1 MKKKIVS
8 VILCAAMATT
18 VLAGCGSSNT
28 ASTDAAAE
36 ETTEDVEAEA
46 TKEEAEDAEAAEGA
60 TDAAEVTTVEPGVL
74 TMGTNATFPPYEY
87 KDGDDVVGIDAEI
100 AQAMADKLGLQL
112 EIVDMDFDSL
122 VASVQS
128 GKIDMSLAG
137 MTVTE
142 ERKQNV
148 DFTDSYATGV
158 QVIIVKEDSD
168 IASAD
173 DLEGKLIGV
182 QQGTTGDILSSDQVE
197 KDSQMKR
204 YPKGSTAIQ
213 ALKNGKIDCV
223 VIDSEPAAKFGEKNQ
238 DLKIIDGVF
247 ETEEYAMCVKKGN
260 TELLDEMNK
269 ALEELKE
276 DGTVDKI
283 IGNYIGDDTGKYQY
297 ESPAD
302 VDHSKGTLVMATNA
316 EFEPYEYHE
325 GDGIVGIDV
334 DLSRA
339 ICDKMGYDL
348 EILDMEFDSI
358 LPSIAAGKA
367 DFGAAGMTV
376 DAERQKNADFTDTYA
391 NASQVVIVRK

>member
-8 VILCAAMATT
+8 VMLCAAMATT

-36 ETTEDVEAEA
+36 ETTEDAEAEA

-182 QQGTTGDILSSDQVE
+182 QQGTTGHLYCADDFGEDNVIP
-197 KDSQMKR
+197 
-204 YPKGSTAIQ
+204 YANGATAVQ
-213 ALKNGKIDCV
+213 ALLQGKVDCV
-223 VIDSEPAAKFGEKNQ
+223 VIDQEPAKAFVEANEG
-238 DLKIIDGVF
+238 LKIL
-247 ETEEYAMCVKKGN
+247 ETAYTTEDYAAAVSKDN
-260 TELLDEMNK
+260 P
-269 ALEELKE
+269 ALTAALNSALQELKD
-276 DGTVDKI
+276 DGTI
-283 IGNYIGDDTGKYQY
+283 QG
-297 ESPAD
+297 
-302 VDHSKGTLVMATNA
+302 
-316 EFEPYEYHE
+316 
-325 GDGIVGIDV
+325 
-334 DLSRA
+334 
-339 ICDKMGYDL
+339 
-348 EILDMEFDSI
+348 ILDKYI
-358 LPSIAAGKA
+358 KA
-367 DFGAAGMTV
+367 
-376 DAERQKNADFTDTYA
+376 E
-391 NASQVVIVRK
+391 

>member
-8 VILCAAMATT
+8 VMLCVAMATT

-36 ETTEDVEAEA
+36 ETAEDVEAEA
-46 TKEEAEDAEAAEGA
+46 TKEEAEDAEAAEEA

-100 AQAMADKLGLQL
+100 AQALADKLGLQL

-182 QQGTTGDILSSDQVE
+182 QQGTTGHLYCADDFGEDNVIP
-197 KDSQMKR
+197 
-204 YPKGSTAIQ
+204 YANGATAVQ
-213 ALKNGKIDCV
+213 ALLQGKVDCV
-223 VIDSEPAAKFGEKNQ
+223 VIDQEPAKAFVEANEG
-238 DLKIIDGVF
+238 LKIL
-247 ETEEYAMCVKKGN
+247 ETAYTTEDYAAAVSKDN
-260 TELLDEMNK
+260 Q
-269 ALEELKE
+269 ALTAALNSALQELKD
-276 DGTVDKI
+276 DGTI
-283 IGNYIGDDTGKYQY
+283 QG
-297 ESPAD
+297 
-302 VDHSKGTLVMATNA
+302 
-316 EFEPYEYHE
+316 
-325 GDGIVGIDV
+325 
-334 DLSRA
+334 
-339 ICDKMGYDL
+339 
-348 EILDMEFDSI
+348 ILDKYI
-358 LPSIAAGKA
+358 KA
-367 DFGAAGMTV
+367 
-376 DAERQKNADFTDTYA
+376 E
-391 NASQVVIVRK
+391 

>member
-8 VILCAAMATT
+8 VMLCAAMATT

-46 TKEEAEDAEAAEGA
+46 TKEEAEDAEAAEVA

-100 AQAMADKLGLQL
+100 AQALADKLGLQL

-182 QQGTTGDILSSDQVE
+182 QQGTTGHLYCADDFGEDNVIP
-197 KDSQMKR
+197 
-204 YPKGSTAIQ
+204 YANGATAVQ
-213 ALKNGKIDCV
+213 ALLQGKVDCV
-223 VIDSEPAAKFGEKNQ
+223 VIDQEPAKAFVEANEG
-238 DLKIIDGVF
+238 LKIL
-247 ETEEYAMCVKKGN
+247 ETAYTTEDYAAAVSKDN
-260 TELLDEMNK
+260 PALTAALNSALL
-269 ALEELKE
+269 ELKD
-276 DGTVDKI
+276 DGTI
-283 IGNYIGDDTGKYQY
+283 QG
-297 ESPAD
+297 
-302 VDHSKGTLVMATNA
+302 
-316 EFEPYEYHE
+316 
-325 GDGIVGIDV
+325 
-334 DLSRA
+334 
-339 ICDKMGYDL
+339 
-348 EILDMEFDSI
+348 ILDKYI
-358 LPSIAAGKA
+358 KA
-367 DFGAAGMTV
+367 
-376 DAERQKNADFTDTYA
+376 E
-391 NASQVVIVRK
+391 

>member
-1 MKKKIVS
+1 M
-8 VILCAAMATT
+8 LCAAMATT

-36 ETTEDVEAEA
+36 ETTEDVESEA
-46 TKEEAEDAEAAEGA
+46 TKEEAEDAEAAEAA

-100 AQAMADKLGLQL
+100 AQALADKLGLQL

-182 QQGTTGDILSSDQVE
+182 QQGTTGHLYCSDDFGEDNVIP
-197 KDSQMKR
+197 
-204 YPKGSTAIQ
+204 YANGATAVQ
-213 ALKNGKIDCV
+213 ALLQGKVDCV
-223 VIDSEPAAKFGEKNQ
+223 VIDQEPAKAFVEANEG
-238 DLKIIDGVF
+238 LKIL
-247 ETEEYAMCVKKGN
+247 ETAYTTEDYAAAVSKDN
-260 TELLDEMNK
+260 P
-269 ALEELKE
+269 ALTAALNSALQELKD
-276 DGTVDKI
+276 DGTI
-283 IGNYIGDDTGKYQY
+283 QG
-297 ESPAD
+297 
-302 VDHSKGTLVMATNA
+302 
-316 EFEPYEYHE
+316 
-325 GDGIVGIDV
+325 
-334 DLSRA
+334 
-339 ICDKMGYDL
+339 
-348 EILDMEFDSI
+348 ILDKYI
-358 LPSIAAGKA
+358 KA
-367 DFGAAGMTV
+367 
-376 DAERQKNADFTDTYA
+376 E
-391 NASQVVIVRK
+391 

>member
-8 VILCAAMATT
+8 VMLCAAMATT

-100 AQAMADKLGLQL
+100 AQALADKLGLQL

-182 QQGTTGDILSSDQVE
+182 QQGTTGHLYCSDDFGEDNVIP
-197 KDSQMKR
+197 
-204 YPKGSTAIQ
+204 YANGATAVQ
-213 ALKNGKIDCV
+213 ALLQGKVDCV
-223 VIDSEPAAKFGEKNQ
+223 VIDQEPAKAFVEANEG
-238 DLKIIDGVF
+238 LKIL
-247 ETEEYAMCVKKGN
+247 ETAYTTEDYAAAVSKDN
-260 TELLDEMNK
+260 P
-269 ALEELKE
+269 ALTAALNSALQELKD
-276 DGTVDKI
+276 DGTI
-283 IGNYIGDDTGKYQY
+283 QG
-297 ESPAD
+297 
-302 VDHSKGTLVMATNA
+302 
-316 EFEPYEYHE
+316 
-325 GDGIVGIDV
+325 
-334 DLSRA
+334 
-339 ICDKMGYDL
+339 
-348 EILDMEFDSI
+348 ILDKYI
-358 LPSIAAGKA
+358 KA
-367 DFGAAGMTV
+367 
-376 DAERQKNADFTDTYA
+376 E
-391 NASQVVIVRK
+391 

>member
-1 MKKKIVS
+1 M
-8 VILCAAMATT
+8 LCAAMATT

-36 ETTEDVEAEA
+36 ETTEDVETEA
-46 TKEEAEDAEAAEGA
+46 ATEEAEDAEAAEES

-100 AQAMADKLGLQL
+100 AQALADKLGLQL

-182 QQGTTGDILSSDQVE
+182 QQGTTGHLYCADDFGEENVIP
-197 KDSQMKR
+197 
-204 YPKGSTAIQ
+204 YANGATAVQ
-213 ALKNGKIDCV
+213 ALLQGKVDCV
-223 VIDSEPAAKFGEKNQ
+223 VIDQEPAKAFVEANEG
-238 DLKIIDGVF
+238 LKIL
-247 ETEEYAMCVKKGN
+247 ETAYTTEDYAAAVSKDN
-260 TELLDEMNK
+260 P
-269 ALEELKE
+269 ALTAALNSALQELKD
-276 DGTVDKI
+276 DGTI
-283 IGNYIGDDTGKYQY
+283 QG
-297 ESPAD
+297 
-302 VDHSKGTLVMATNA
+302 
-316 EFEPYEYHE
+316 
-325 GDGIVGIDV
+325 
-334 DLSRA
+334 
-339 ICDKMGYDL
+339 
-348 EILDMEFDSI
+348 ILDKYI
-358 LPSIAAGKA
+358 KA
-367 DFGAAGMTV
+367 
-376 DAERQKNADFTDTYA
+376 E
-391 NASQVVIVRK
+391 

>member
-8 VILCAAMATT
+8 VMLCAAMATT

-36 ETTEDVEAEA
+36 ETTEVVEAEA
-46 TKEEAEDAEAAEGA
+46 TKEEAEDAEAAEVA

-142 ERKQNV
+142 ERKQNI

-182 QQGTTGDILSSDQVE
+182 QQGTTGHLYCADDFGEDNVIP
-197 KDSQMKR
+197 
-204 YPKGSTAIQ
+204 YANGATAVQ
-213 ALKNGKIDCV
+213 ALLQGKVDCV
-223 VIDSEPAAKFGEKNQ
+223 VIDQEPAKAFVEANEG
-238 DLKIIDGVF
+238 LKIL
-247 ETEEYAMCVKKGN
+247 ETAYTTEDYAAAVSKDN
-260 TELLDEMNK
+260 P
-269 ALEELKE
+269 ALTAALNSALQELKD
-276 DGTVDKI
+276 DGTI
-283 IGNYIGDDTGKYQY
+283 QG
-297 ESPAD
+297 
-302 VDHSKGTLVMATNA
+302 
-316 EFEPYEYHE
+316 
-325 GDGIVGIDV
+325 
-334 DLSRA
+334 
-339 ICDKMGYDL
+339 
-348 EILDMEFDSI
+348 ILDKYI
-358 LPSIAAGKA
+358 KA
-367 DFGAAGMTV
+367 
-376 DAERQKNADFTDTYA
+376 E
-391 NASQVVIVRK
+391 

>member
-46 TKEEAEDAEAAEGA
+46 TTEEAEDAEAAEEA

-100 AQAMADKLGLQL
+100 AQALADKLGLKVK
-112 EIVDMDFDSL
+112 IVDMDFDSL
-122 VASVQS
+122 IASVQS

-182 QQGTTGDILSSDQVE
+182 QQGTTGHLYCADDFGEENVIP
-197 KDSQMKR
+197 
-204 YPKGSTAIQ
+204 YANGATAVQ
-213 ALKNGKIDCV
+213 ALLQGKVDCV
-223 VIDSEPAAKFGEKNQ
+223 VIDQEPAKAFVEANAG
-238 DLKIIDGVF
+238 LKIL
-247 ETEEYAMCVKKGN
+247 ETAYTTEDYAAAVSKDN
-260 TELLDEMNK
+260 P
-269 ALEELKE
+269 ALTAALNSALQELKD
-276 DGTVDKI
+276 DGTI
-283 IGNYIGDDTGKYQY
+283 QG
-297 ESPAD
+297 
-302 VDHSKGTLVMATNA
+302 
-316 EFEPYEYHE
+316 
-325 GDGIVGIDV
+325 
-334 DLSRA
+334 
-339 ICDKMGYDL
+339 
-348 EILDMEFDSI
+348 ILDKYI
-358 LPSIAAGKA
+358 KA
-367 DFGAAGMTV
+367 
-376 DAERQKNADFTDTYA
+376 E
-391 NASQVVIVRK
+391 